1 MLHHPEFK
9 ASTVWLDKFK
19 KRHNILSKSNIQE
32 AGLVD
37 AEVVSDWTDSTLLDL
52 LRFYDKKDVF
62 QNDHY
67 SI

>member
-1 MLHHPEFK
+1 MLQHPEFK
-9 ASTVWLDKFK
+9 ASTGWLDKFK